1 MCKASIVAKSVITA
15 VVGEMYGIG
24 INPLHNFGVVHPIGQ
39 APEDCVA
46 CVKNG
51 QRLTLSE
58 IPTELQTHF
67 GINDTATATFI
78 DEGDNNHDMLLF
90 DNGNEAV
97 LCVFG
102 GMGVNVY
109 VGELDLTGIPN
120 GHAVSEPVDMAPTDR
135 ELEPA

>member
-1 MCKASIVAKSVITA
+1 MCKASIVAKAVIPA
-15 VVGEMYGIG
+15 VVGQMYGIG
-24 INPLHNFGVVHPIGQ
+24 VNPLHGFGVVHPIGQ

-46 CVKNG
+46 CVENG

-58 IPTELQTHF
+58 IPSELQEHF
-67 GINDTATATFI
+67 GIKDTAVATFV
-78 DEGDNNHDMLLF
+78 DEGDNAHDMLMF

-102 GMGVNVY
+102 DMGILAY

-120 GHAVSEPVDMAPTDR
+120 GRAISAPEDTMPTER